1 MCGQIME
8 KFFCG
13 ETAAEIWANIE
24 EKERH
29 NFYPSSFCASAK
41 VSSLRREG
49 PSLVCRREQIL
60 IRYWRCYIIIHQT
73 IPTPHRHMHL
83 LLHSVSVRRIFVP
96 KVIFT
101 RFSKSKYSIPQTTNF
116 NLNCFLIFLNFFV
129 LNSCT
134 FGVKFPG
141 LKVFEV

>member
-96 KVIFT
+96 KRDDIYSFLKKQIFH
-101 RFSKSKYSIPQTTNF
+101 PTNPKHQILIYAVF
-116 NLNCFLIFLNFFV
+116 EEKNCF
-129 LNSCT
+129 
-134 FGVKFPG
+134 KFMYFWCKISRPQS
-141 LKVFEV
+141 F

>member
-41 VSSLRREG
+41 VSSLRRDGTFIGVQKGTDTDQILEVLYNY
-49 PSLVCRREQIL
+49 PPDDPDTASAYASIVTLCVCEAHICTQSDIYSFLKKQIFHPTNPKYQIL
-60 IRYWRCYIIIHQT
+60 ICI
-73 IPTPHRHMHL
+73 
-83 LLHSVSVRRIFVP
+83 
-96 KVIFT
+96 
-101 RFSKSKYSIPQTTNF
+101 
-116 NLNCFLIFLNFFV
+116 LNV
-129 LNSCT
+129 
-134 FGVKFPG
+134 
-141 LKVFEV
+141 